1 MVAMCQLYKMK
12 RILFLLFILLPVF
25 LTAQVYQV
33 LPQRYEFKD
42 SMKLTK
48 NRNNAA
54 GDSILSTDING
65 RVINILKPAGGGGGS
80 TDTTSL
86 SNRIDLRVK
95 YTDTAAMLSP
105 YINAADWGLIKT
117 GQRVKADSTAIR
129 TMIGTP
135 TWQQTLT
142 AGSTLNTL
150 NTINLDNNGLNFYT
164 GSTAKSTFKA
174 LGDGWTVQ
182 PYILGGAGTSF
193 NVGRSDVDTLPY
205 LGIDADS
212 GRADLML
219 AGQVNQTTDGSNRF
233 FNIIAGNG
241 LYPKAYGNL
250 YYQNKTVF
258 EDTLNATGKVIFS
271 GLPTGKKA
279 KQVFIDTDGTFY
291 QADSTGTGGSGS
303 GISGLTTNELVYG
316 NSATTIQ
323 SLPVATY
330 PSLTELSYVKGVTSG
345 VQGQINGLLPLAG
358 ATYTTTT
365 GDGLAL
371 TSSTVTTGNLMK
383 LTNTG
388 TAAGSNTKNVLAIVS
403 SGANSTSSQTVT
415 GQTISVTN
423 TGTSNINVG
432 LNVTASGAGTGNN
445 YAIKALHGAG
455 GFAFYSDNSPAAS
468 SSQFTIQNAGN
479 NITYMQA
486 YNGGSA
492 SGGFISMMNQGGYF
506 TVGSPSGSEPLF
518 VDLGS
523 SVVGIGTES
532 ATSKLTVNGSFSA
545 KYVAKTA
552 NYTATI
558 SDYTIDCTSGT
569 FTVTLPTAVGITGR
583 IYVIKNSGAGA
594 ITVATTSSQT
604 IDGSTTYTLG
614 TQYKYVV
621 LQSNNSAWIVTGN
634 N

>member
-1 MVAMCQLYKMK
+1 M
-12 RILFLLFILLPVF
+12 F

-86 SNRIDLRVK
+86 SNRINLRVK
-95 YTDTAAMLSP
+95 YTDTAAMLTP
-105 YINAADWGLIKT
+105 YVNAADWGLIKT
-117 GQRVKADSTAIR
+117 GQRVKADSTAFKDVFWAR
-129 TMIGTP
+129 RGNTAVTGDYIGT
-135 TWQQTLT
+135 
-142 AGSTLNTL
+142 
-150 NTINLDNNGLNFYT
+150 NNGQDLV
-164 GSTAKSTFKA
+164 FKTNGNENTRITPLGKVDIIDAAGKRQMSLDPVNKYWA
-174 LGDGWTVQ
+174 LGDWAGDFGSATSIHISDSIGEVRIDGDLTVQ
-182 PYILGGAGTSF
+182 GGKAYDFTHSNFPLVWDQNNLGYTSGWSVDSIWRLSDSIKFRVIGPASSPVKAGTF
-193 NVGRSDVDTLPY
+193 
-205 LGIDADS
+205 GIYA
-212 GRADLML
+212 
-219 AGQVNQTTDGSNRF
+219 
-233 FNIIAGNG
+233 
-241 LYPKAYGNL
+241 
-250 YYQNKTVF
+250 
-258 EDTLNATGKVIFS
+258 
-271 GLPTGKKA
+271 PTA
-279 KQVFIDTDGTFY
+279 S
-291 QADSTGTGGSGS
+291 A

-316 NSATTIQ
+316 NSATTIA

-345 VQGQINGLLPLAG
+345 VQTQFANYLPLAG

-403 SGANSTSSQTVT
+403 SGANATSSQTVT

-432 LNVTASGAGTGNN
+432 LKVTASGAGTGNN
-445 YAIKALHGAG
+445 YAIKALHGTN
-455 GFAFYSDNSPAAS
+455 GFAFYSDNSPSAS
-468 SSQFTIQNAGN
+468 GSQFTIQNAGN
-479 NITYMQA
+479 NITYMQS
-486 YNGGSA
+486 YNTGSA
-492 SGGFISMMNQGGYF
+492 SGGFLSMMNQGGYF
-506 TVGSPSGSEPLF
+506 TVGDPNGSEPLF

-583 IYVIKNSGAGA
+583 IYVVKNSGAGS